1 MSAAAA
7 VPTVLAPPNNGTNQP
22 AMLTLKVGKTADASR
37 YQWQVSTLPTFTTF
51 FTNDSTADT
60 TYTGQFTGGQTFYLR
75 VRGMND
81 LGASAFSAVD
91 TFTVMTP
98 PARTTLVLPANNAVN
113 VISDSVFFVWRL
125 VSGAASYNL
134 QVSTVNSTNTYATT
148 DTTYRSMAS
157 QSSPTTPGRLRPST
171 QVGRAT
177 TPAPM
182 RSRPSLLL
190 PPCLGSFCPQALRQ
204 MSIG

>member
-1 MSAAAA
+1 MAG
-7 VPTVLAPPNNGTNQP
+7 VLLTFSLWLPVIRLQP
-22 AMLTLKVGKTADASR
+22 AVTIQPANLTLAVNKTADASR

-60 TYTGQFTGGQTFYLR
+60 TYAGQFTGGQTFYLR

-81 LGASAFSAVD
+81 LGASAFSAID

-98 PARTTLVLPANNAVN
+98 PARTTLVSPANNAQN

-134 QVSTVNSTNTYATT
+134 QVSTVNSTTTYTGIT
-148 DTTYRSMAS
+148 DTTYRVRGPRKAH
-157 QSSPTTPGRLRPST
+157 QLHLEG
-171 QVGRAT
+171 
-177 TPAPM
+177 
-182 RSRPSLLL
+182 
-190 PPCLGSFCPQALRQ
+190 
-204 MSIG
+204 